1 MTDPSLR
8 IPKLELQPAQP
19 SRFPGRAERQAARA
33 KRQAD
38 AVADMGALTAMHAG
52 RYRPQSNIG
61 KTEMKDAPI
70 KPSDKGVW
78 GKIWD
83 SYQNVTQGL
92 GSIFLGTLGEYR
104 PPIFNLLQE
113 GYIKEDDPLATRKRL
128 GSIVGTLGPAG
139 QFLNQSMIQ
148 SNPELGL
155 TPQEQDR
162 VDRTRDILGSWM
174 RGEVRRE
181 DAWEQLVS
189 IQNER
194 PWGLQMGSEMIAD
207 PTNLLPFGL
216 VKTGLRAPVTAI
228 RSMRAGRIAEGIR
241 PTDAPFEAVTDVTPA
256 YEMAKLPTVKEAKM
270 VMQSDET
277 DQYLKALWGQPFIKW
292 AAATFGEH
300 GLADFKN
307 KGVQLLSSIGFYQ
320 AATKTNADMDAAYIL
335 RNGSAR
341 NKFQPN
347 WKDGDMSVDPA
358 HLSRKEGTAP
368 SYIEGWDVRPGGER
382 IALSSERLREII
394 PDIFAGRMNIG
405 NAAKRTGL
413 SAAAIGKQQ
422 QKARVEALRS
432 IFEMDGPI
440 SDRDVRRKVLSIWGV
455 EDVIVGNKKTRKITD
470 QTLRKYLQNP
480 EIARYVDQEL
490 SAALRGRAS
499 GTRNVRGQ
507 WSSGFLRDASRQK
520 IFDDAMREFLLES
533 ELKLLPQLPIL
544 PGMPKTYLKQRD
556 KVYFDEYLQN
566 PELFNASP
574 ELELLRKDYTDVI
587 GQYVAEGT
595 RLKAI
600 PDTDFVGNVPGNW
613 TSAIWKTVDHVTSEG
628 NIVSRPTGYT
638 GRTFFGGEK
647 VMENSRIRDFLAD
660 SYDLGFRTG
669 YIDEGIHETLYAFQQ
684 MMGEKVVMD
693 SIAAWTP
700 ALRKRIVKGGDAF
713 LDDLV
718 NLKQIDKK
726 VLEEARRLLKDKTNP
741 GIELL
746 YKGSSVARGLE
757 TGLDIGAPAIHGAA
771 LFFSNPVAWGRGVK
785 VAWQNMLDPT
795 GTVQNKYLANN
806 WQDVQEMAKF
816 NGITLS
822 DAEYMESF
830 RQGSGWIDQRLAK
843 LEDAD
848 RLKTGFLGK
857 TGRAITQGASR
868 NFNGFLFAARV
879 EAWKSMRSSALE
891 HAKHRAAKQFRK
903 LKKEN
908 FAGQEHLS
916 GLGDQQLFQRLLKG
930 TGTVIDEGE
939 ETRALRMLS
948 EHVNKLLGTLDAANT
963 GLRPSRRKALGAV
976 FMYAPRYRLAGYA
989 LMADALRG
997 GYRGHMAREK
1007 LGNLLTSGS
1016 MWYAY
1021 VCNILEQ
1028 EPQLNP
1034 LEPGFMAVKIGEQTI
1049 GIGSMHVTM
1058 MRFMMNLVSQGVG
1071 LGVRAADAATDEDL
1085 NERIRNLPD
1094 GGLLESALDN
1104 GQEAN
1109 IFKFSG
1115 DNTLL
1120 KFLRGQIAPLTGAS
1134 WDIATGRNFIGEPTD
1149 ENLWG
1154 IDFNSPSMTAKFG
1167 NAAFSYLTPFWV
1179 SGMFSSTGY
1188 RHERAADNM
1197 SDGHPFISKMGGGL
1211 AEFGGLRSY
1220 SVSSG
1225 AKAMDIAEEEIQLAI
1240 EQGAFTVEGVAGDV
1254 QWTDLNGIQKQYI
1267 KDQNPRIQEFL
1278 DLSRQRWA
1286 DIGTGPEGE
1295 LSEAALERTAE
1306 KSRYISRLD
1315 EINKFM
1321 IQGHTGDPDRRFTGE
1336 DFRRQV
1342 SAAGRLYSDN
1352 LKRINEELSQEA
1364 RDVQLDRATRRV
1376 QEGDTNFFDL
1386 AYYTYIQ
1393 AVYAPNWELPSGEF
1407 NFTEYQFAQEDFYSD
1422 WTGNEYGTVDG
1433 TETGEL
1439 HDVVKYIQEMQ
1450 TKDFPDIVVELKVA
1464 QDQMR
1469 PYWEVPDKIM
1479 TNLGMTGLISVYEEY
1494 RSADPA
1500 TQTVMKTIYPWIT
1513 QIDSATRTARTQ
1525 IRETNLGIDHFFIR
1539 YGYSGTPRHP
1549 SLVNINPML
1558 IERTPLTNP
1567 RRLWD

>member
-1 MTDPSLR
+1 MGLLPECNSGAWINLVSCFR
-8 IPKLELQPAQP
+8 GKPCRFIPDKLWRPAI
-19 SRFPGRAERQAARA
+19 
-33 KRQAD
+33 
-38 AVADMGALTAMHAG
+38 L
-52 RYRPQSNIG
+52 NIL
-61 KTEMKDAPI
+61 EESA
-70 KPSDKGVW
+70 
-78 GKIWD
+78 
-83 SYQNVTQGL
+83 
-92 GSIFLGTLGEYR
+92 
-104 PPIFNLLQE
+104 
-113 GYIKEDDPLATRKRL
+113 DDPNATLDLK
-128 GSIVGTLGPAG
+128 TNPA
-139 QFLNQSMIQ
+139 
-148 SNPELGL
+148 
-155 TPQEQDR
+155 EQDR
-162 VDRTRDILGSWM
+162 ITRSKAIISAWSNGDI
-174 RGEVRRE
+174 RRE
-181 DAWEQLVS
+181 DAWQQLVA

-194 PWGLQMGSEMIAD
+194 PWGLQLASEAVSD
-207 PTNLLPFGL
+207 PTNLLPYGL

-241 PTDAPFEAVTDVTPA
+241 PTAAPFEAVTDVTPA
-256 YEMAKLPTVKEAKM
+256 YEMAKLPTVKEAKL

-277 DQYLKALWGQPFIKW
+277 NQFLKGLWSNPYIKW
-292 AAATFGEH
+292 AADTFGEH

-307 KGVQLLSSIGFYQ
+307 KGGQLLSNIGFYQ

-347 WKDGDMSVDPA
+347 WKDGDVSVDPA
-358 HLSRKEGTAP
+358 HLSRIEGTAP
-368 SYIEGWDVRPGGER
+368 SYIEGWDVRPGGAR
-382 IALSSERLREII
+382 IPLSSERLREII

-455 EDVIVGNKKTRKITD
+455 EDVIVGNKKTRKITV

-857 TGRAITQGASR
+857 TGRAITQ
-868 NFNGFLFAARV
+868 
-879 EAWKSMRSSALE
+879 
-891 HAKHRAAKQFRK
+891 
-903 LKKEN
+903 
-908 FAGQEHLS
+908 
-916 GLGDQQLFQRLLKG
+916 
-930 TGTVIDEGE
+930 
-939 ETRALRMLS
+939 
-948 EHVNKLLGTLDAANT
+948 
-963 GLRPSRRKALGAV
+963 
-976 FMYAPRYRLAGYA
+976 
-989 LMADALRG
+989 
-997 GYRGHMAREK
+997 
-1007 LGNLLTSGS
+1007 
-1016 MWYAY
+1016 
-1021 VCNILEQ
+1021 
-1028 EPQLNP
+1028 
-1034 LEPGFMAVKIGEQTI
+1034 
-1049 GIGSMHVTM
+1049 
-1058 MRFMMNLVSQGVG
+1058 
-1071 LGVRAADAATDEDL
+1071 
-1085 NERIRNLPD
+1085 
-1094 GGLLESALDN
+1094 
-1104 GQEAN
+1104 
-1109 IFKFSG
+1109 
-1115 DNTLL
+1115 
-1120 KFLRGQIAPLTGAS
+1120 
-1134 WDIATGRNFIGEPTD
+1134 
-1149 ENLWG
+1149 
-1154 IDFNSPSMTAKFG
+1154 
-1167 NAAFSYLTPFWV
+1167 
-1179 SGMFSSTGY
+1179 
-1188 RHERAADNM
+1188 
-1197 SDGHPFISKMGGGL
+1197 
-1211 AEFGGLRSY
+1211 
-1220 SVSSG
+1220 
-1225 AKAMDIAEEEIQLAI
+1225 
-1240 EQGAFTVEGVAGDV
+1240 
-1254 QWTDLNGIQKQYI
+1254 
-1267 KDQNPRIQEFL
+1267 
-1278 DLSRQRWA
+1278 
-1286 DIGTGPEGE
+1286 
-1295 LSEAALERTAE
+1295 
-1306 KSRYISRLD
+1306 
-1315 EINKFM
+1315 
-1321 IQGHTGDPDRRFTGE
+1321 
-1336 DFRRQV
+1336 
-1342 SAAGRLYSDN
+1342 
-1352 LKRINEELSQEA
+1352 
-1364 RDVQLDRATRRV
+1364 
-1376 QEGDTNFFDL
+1376 
-1386 AYYTYIQ
+1386 
-1393 AVYAPNWELPSGEF
+1393 
-1407 NFTEYQFAQEDFYSD
+1407 
-1422 WTGNEYGTVDG
+1422 
-1433 TETGEL
+1433 
-1439 HDVVKYIQEMQ
+1439 
-1450 TKDFPDIVVELKVA
+1450 
-1464 QDQMR
+1464 
-1469 PYWEVPDKIM
+1469 
-1479 TNLGMTGLISVYEEY
+1479 
-1494 RSADPA
+1494 
-1500 TQTVMKTIYPWIT
+1500 
-1513 QIDSATRTARTQ
+1513 
-1525 IRETNLGIDHFFIR
+1525 
-1539 YGYSGTPRHP
+1539 
-1549 SLVNINPML
+1549 
-1558 IERTPLTNP
+1558 
-1567 RRLWD
+1567 